1 MLLAKRS
8 KLFCHYKQYWH
19 FMSFAFLFLSFD
31 KQAST
36 YHLAEFV
43 IVLTFKILSEITIN
57 FPQKLLEQIK
67 EMVQHA
73 EIFHYP
79 G

>member
-8 KLFCHYKQYWH
+8 KLFCHYKQCRH

-31 KQAST
+31 KQAPT
-36 YHLAEFV
+36 YHLAGFV
-43 IVLTFKILSEITIN
+43 TVLTFKRLLEITVN
-57 FPQKLLEQIK
+57 FLQKLLEQIK

-73 EIFHYP
+73 EIFHYL